1 MYYIDSP
8 TFDTATAVFTDA
20 NLTVKATDGFYKF
33 GTAYREQLGGILLN
47 SIQCTTC
54 IDCKKL
60 ASFVYKG
67 NHTNAIVTYIDC
79 QGYTQTLNI
88 GTLTVTG
95 INHFETYTID
105 GDLCVKNGSATSN
118 FGNVTFN
125 YETSS
130 SCNISTG
137 LIQSTLCGPG
147 SETPTG
153 CSIDCS
159 ALEASFYVYI
169 NNTTAGYLQNG
180 NIVYDSND
188 TSSTIDGGDLYYKIK
203 YETITYGVKISNL
216 GVISELTYC
225 NP

>member
-20 NLTVKATDGFYKF
+20 NLTIKATDGFYKF

-47 SIQCTTC
+47 AIQCTTC

-60 ASFVYKG
+60 TSFTYKG
-67 NHTNAIVTYIDC
+67 NRTDAVVTYIDC

-88 GTLTVTG
+88 GTLTVSG
-95 INHFETYTID
+95 LNHFGTYTIA
-105 GDLCVKNGSATSN
+105 GDLCVKNGSATGN
-118 FGNVTFN
+118 FGNTTFT

-130 SCNISTG
+130 SCNLSTG
-137 LIQSTLCGPG
+137 LIQATLCGPG
-147 SETPTG
+147 SATPTG
-153 CSIDCS
+153 CSIDCT
-159 ALEASFYVYI
+159 ALESSSYVYI
-169 NNTTAGYLQNG
+169 NNTTPGYLQNG
-180 NIVYDSND
+180 NIVYNSNI
-188 TSSTIDGGDLYYKIK
+188 TSDVFVGDDMYYKVT

>member
-20 NLTVKATDGFYKF
+20 NLTIKATDGFYKF

-47 SIQCTTC
+47 SVQCTTC

-60 ASFVYKG
+60 ASFYYKG
-67 NHTNAIVTYIDC
+67 SHINAVVTYVDC

-88 GTLTVTG
+88 GNLNPSGLNQTG
-95 INHFETYTID
+95 EYIID
-105 GDLCVKNGSATSN
+105 GDLCVKNGSAIAN
-118 FGNVTFN
+118 FGGPSSFN

-137 LIQSTLCGPG
+137 LIQATLCGNG
-147 SETPTG
+147 LSTPTG
-153 CSIDCS
+153 CSDDCS
-159 ALEASFYVYI
+159 IHYYKYI
-169 NNTTAGYLQNG
+169 NNTTPGYLQNG
-180 NIVYDSND
+180 NIVYDENS
-188 TSSTIDGGDLYYKIK
+188 TSSPFSGGNLYYKIK
-203 YETITYGVKISNL
+203 YETITYGVKISDL